1 MNEQTLHDEIKA
13 IVAEIIELD
22 DFADDANFVGEL
34 GVDSMLALEIVA
46 RIERRYRV
54 RIPEER
60 FPDMQTLTAALGIVS
75 EVIQQQT
82 VNS

>member
-1 MNEQTLHDEIKA
+1 MNEQTLHDELKA
-13 IVAEIIELD
+13 IIAEIIEVD

-60 FPDMQTLTAALGIVS
+60 FGDMQTLTAALGIVS

>member
-1 MNEQTLHDEIKA
+1 MNEQTLHDELKVI
-13 IVAEIIELD
+13 IAEIIEVD
-22 DFADDANFVGEL
+22 EFDDDANFVGEL

-46 RIERRYRV
+46 RIERRYRI

-60 FPDMQTLTAALGIVS
+60 FAEMQTLTISQGIVS
-75 EVIQQQT
+75 EAMQQQT

>member
-1 MNEQTLHDEIKA
+1 MNEQTLHDELKEIIK
-13 IVAEIIELD
+13 EIIELD
-22 DFADDANFVGEL
+22 DFADDANFVSEL

-60 FPDMQTLTAALGIVS
+60 FAEMQTLTAALGIVS
-75 EVIQQQT
+75 EVIEQQT